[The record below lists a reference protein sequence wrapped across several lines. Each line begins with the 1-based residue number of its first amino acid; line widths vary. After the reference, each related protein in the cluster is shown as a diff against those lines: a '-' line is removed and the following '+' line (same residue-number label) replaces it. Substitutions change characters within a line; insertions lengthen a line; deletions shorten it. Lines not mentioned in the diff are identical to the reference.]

1 MLLDDLLN
9 LLLVEVVELVLLEE
23 ELHLRSSSEGL
34 TLSVLGDGEGSTGGR
49 LPDVLLV
56 VVVLGGDLD
65 SLSNEVG
72 RVET

>member
-1 MLLDDLLN
+1 MLLDDLLDF
-9 LLLVEVVELVLLEE
+9 LLVQVLELILLKE
-23 ELHLRSSSEGL
+23 ELERGSSSEL
-34 TLSVLGDGEGSTGGR
+34 LSLGVGGDGEGSSGSR

-72 RVET
+72 GVES

>member
-1 MLLDDLLN
+1 VLLDDLLDF
-9 LLLVEVVELVLLEE
+9 LLVQVLELILLKE
-23 ELHLRSSSEGL
+23 ELERGSSSEL
-34 TLSVLGDGEGSTGGR
+34 LSLGVGGDGEGSSGSR

-72 RVET
+72 GVES